1 MAHHHLILIL
11 GRGQGILTQELS
23 KKYRKAIYSSDQLK
37 TGYITPFVGDAIINQ
52 NASSYTHVHILG
64 TKNSMWDTLFEEI
77 AGDRIN
83 YDILEK
89 AEKLAGVITNETTSP
104 EDLEEV
110 SRLYGETHGVKAFS
124 YIIPVSENDD
134 DSMAIFNK
142 IMELKDINEGDSISI
157 DITHGLRYQ
166 PLFLLTGF
174 EYFSKLKKVKM
185 GDIFYGALELS
196 SFSVDRKNLPVLHGK
211 TDLSQIP
218 KISRGSGGSNSDA
231 ISVAE
236 IQNFKVI
243 NKMFEA
249 INAGNLFV
257 KYGKTDLLLQ
267 LEPLK
272 KREQLSKKLLEFDY
286 RIQLA
291 SLDNIKSK
299 SSELLNAISKEIET
313 ATSPIDRLLLDSI
326 KQLPDR
332 INRQKNELFAS
343 LFLCG
348 FYINTGMYN
357 NAVLASYDVMLRYT
371 AETYQLDNR
380 KERTSKFIKKL
391 LMEDI
396 KTIPE
401 FEDINLQMV
410 KLREIRNAFAH
421 TSINVK
427 DTIQSV
433 QAIKEAYNTIH
444 SSIVND
450 LFKNLPYIKIN
461 PKSPVKPK
469 PKPKKAEKGDPKIR
483 AVLANYKFENEAVV
497 EAKDTGT
504 KDEQN
509 PENPPTTEES

>member
-1 MAHHHLILIL
+1 MPNHHLILIL

-37 TGYITPFVGDAIINQ
+37 TGYITPFVGDAIINH
-52 NASSYTHVHILG
+52 NASRFTHVHILG
-64 TKNSMWDTLFEEI
+64 TKNSMWDTLYDEI
-77 AGDRIN
+77 AGESIN

-89 AEKLAGVITNETTSP
+89 AEKLAEAINNETTSP

-124 YIIPVSENDD
+124 YIIPVSQNDD

-142 IMELKDINEGDSISI
+142 ILELNDINEGDKISI

-196 SFSVDRKNLPVLHGK
+196 SFSVDRENLPESQRKV
-211 TDLSQIP
+211 DLTQIQRT
-218 KISRGSGGSNSDA
+218 SRGTGAPKKDA
-231 ISVAE
+231 VAVAE

-267 LEPLK
+267 IEPLK

-313 ATSPIDRLLLDSI
+313 ATSPIDRLLLEAIS
-326 KQLPDR
+326 QLPER
-332 INRQKNELFAS
+332 INRQKSELFAS
-343 LFLCG
+343 MYMCS
-348 FYINTGMYN
+348 FYIESGMYN
-357 NAVLASYDVMLRYT
+357 NAVLATFDVMLRYMT
-371 AETYQLDNR
+371 DTYIIKGNMDNNNFVKKILMEELDRFPQYEELNR
-380 KERTSKFIKKL
+380 LMKKL
-391 LMEDI
+391 KD
-396 KTIPE
+396 
-401 FEDINLQMV
+401 
-410 KLREIRNAFAH
+410 IRNSLAH
-421 TSINVK
+421 TSITVT

-433 QAIKEAYNTIH
+433 STIKEAFNAIRKT
-444 SSIVND
+444 IVND
-450 LFKNLPYIKIN
+450 LLKEIPYIFPHPN
-461 PKSPVKPK
+461 SPIKPIRK
-469 PKPKKAEKGDPKIR
+469 GKKKKKTGDPKVQ
-483 AVLANYKFENEAVV
+483 AALANYKFEEEVV
-497 EAKDTGT
+497 EGATDSSKEAG
-504 KDEQN
+504 QL
-509 PENPPTTEES
+509 PENPPTPEEN